1 MAIRDALAA
10 LFSSRASTEQVQ
22 WLGPSL
28 RQMVLG
34 LTAEELYRTQPH
46 LRIVLDFVAR
56 NVAHLGL
63 PSFERIEDNDRR
75 RLIDDPLAQLFAR
88 PNPSMTR
95 YELIE
100 TLVLD
105 LGLYDIAYW
114 LVAEVPDS
122 PSGWRLQPI
131 PPSWVL
137 GHAGGTAF
145 APGSYKVRMPNGTT
159 EEIASEDMLVFHGW
173 NPGRPKQGTS
183 PVETLKQILAEQIQA
198 WSYREQV
205 WQRGGR
211 AGAVIT
217 RPAGADWSDAARER
231 FVTDWKAR
239 WTGATG
245 AKAGGTP
252 ILEDGMTINNLGFS
266 AREDEWAEV
275 AKVALSTV
283 AAVYHVNPVMVGIL
297 DNANFS
303 NTKEFRKMLYS
314 ETLGPLLAMIED
326 RINTF
331 LVPRVTKAK
340 GAYVEFN
347 IQEKMQG
354 DFEEQ
359 AAVFSSAVGRPWMVA
374 DEARA
379 KFNMPALGGDA
390 ELLVTPLNVLVG
402 GQASP
407 RDGQTAGGGGNAVIT
422 TDAATIASVA
432 TNTGLTT
439 DDIVARVNAATA
451 LIRAGF
457 DPTESLVS
465 VGLDPIRHL
474 GLLPVTIQKPIEP
487 EGTVDEELVD
497 AISTGAPKRG
507 AKDAGA
513 RRVKAEPGPEDAAQ
527 VEEVMLGFFKRQ
539 RSVVLARL
547 GAKAPLWWDEKRW
560 NDELAADLLD
570 LSLGLTASA
579 ARAML
584 ARAGIDPD
592 QYDVERTKAFLK
604 AVAESRAALI
614 NQATLQQVEAIV
626 DGVGPADAD
635 SPAHAFDVADS
646 TRAGT
651 IGATL
656 ATTYATFATVEAGR
670 QTSAA
675 SKTWLVM
682 SGRPRPEHA
691 QMDGE
696 TVGIDDTFSNGAKWP
711 GDPVLGADGVAGCTC
726 EVEIVYG

>member
-10 LFSSRASTEQVQ
+10 LFGRQDTSRAVE

-28 RQMVLG
+28 QQMVLG

-63 PSFERIEDNDRR
+63 PAFERVDDNDRR
-75 RLIDDPLAQLFAR
+75 RLKDDPLAQLFAR

-100 TLVLD
+100 SLVLD

-114 LVAEVPDS
+114 LVLEVPDS
-122 PSGWRLQPI
+122 PSGWRIQPI
-131 PPSWVL
+131 PPSWVV
-137 GHAGGTAF
+137 GHSGGTAF
-145 APGSYKVRMPNGTT
+145 APGKYKVRMPTNTT
-159 EEIASEDMLVFHGW
+159 EEISAEDMLVFHGW

-211 AGAVIT
+211 ASAIIT
-217 RPAGADWSDAARER
+217 RPAGANWSDSARER

-239 WTGATG
+239 WTGANG

-326 RINTF
+326 RLNTF
-331 LVPRVTKAK
+331 LVPRVTKAQ
-340 GAYVEFN
+340 GAYLEFN
-347 IQEKMQG
+347 IAEKLQG

-359 AAVFSSAVGRPWMVA
+359 ATILSTSTGAPWMLRS
-374 DEARA
+374 EARA
-379 KFNMPALGGDA
+379 RMNMPYIEGMD
-390 ELLVTPLNVLVG
+390 EPVVPLNVLIG

-407 RDGQTAGGGGNAVIT
+407 RD
-422 TDAATIASVA
+422 
-432 TNTGLTT
+432 TGSQNQ
-439 DDIVARVNAATA
+439 NAAPVRVKSQHEPGR
-451 LIRAGF
+451 IRAKAH
-457 DPTESLVS
+457 PSETYEA
-465 VGLDPIRHL
+465 
-474 GLLPVTIQKPIEP
+474 KA
-487 EGTVDEELVD
+487 DEVVR
-497 AISTGAPKRG
+497 A
-507 AKDAGA
+507 
-513 RRVKAEPGPEDAAQ
+513 
-527 VEEVMLGFFKRQ
+527 FFKRQ
-539 RSVVLARL
+539 RKSVLDEL
-547 GAKAPLWWDEKRW
+547 GAKDADWWEEERW
-560 NDELAADLLD
+560 NRELADDLHALA
-570 LSLGLTASA
+570 LTVTASVGTA
-579 ARAML
+579 TAEQM
-584 ARAGIDPD
+584 GFDPD
-592 QYDVERTKAFLK
+592 EYDVDRTQAFLK
-604 AVAESRAALI
+604 EVAASRAGAI
-614 NQATLQQVEAIV
+614 NSTTRDQIAAIL
-626 DGVGPADAD
+626 DGEGPEDADGPA
-635 SPAHAFDVADS
+635 HVFDVAEES
-646 TRAGT
+646 RSSGIAAT
-651 IGATL
+651 ITTTL
-656 ATTYATFATVEAGR
+656 VAFATVEAAR
-670 QTSAA
+670 QTAPAA
-675 SKTWLVM
+675 TKTWLVT
-682 SGRPRPEHA
+682 SGRPRAEHA

-696 TVGIDDTFSNGAKWP
+696 TVGIDDLFSNGAKWP

-726 EVEIVYG
+726 DVEIIYG